1 MCYGGCSLAKK
12 TPQWGGA
19 LRIAKIRLR
28 GRTTDVGYYSA
39 RHEPG
44 GNQVSLGDSVATA
57 EREALRCAR
66 RQEGQVAA
74 EHRQQRR
81 PGSTRACVEGTRG
94 LAWAIV
100 APGGAQIWL
109 LTC

>member
-1 MCYGGCSLAKK
+1 M
-12 TPQWGGA
+12 
-19 LRIAKIRLR
+19 
-28 GRTTDVGYYSA
+28 GYYSA

-81 PGSTRACVEGTRG
+81 PGSTRACVEGTRLG
-94 LAWAIV
+94 LGHSCARRRPNLV
-100 APGGAQIWL
+100 AYL
-109 LTC
+109 LRYFGK